1 MHHRY
6 LFRNNPDQLL
16 RLQPVLSEHLSE
28 HPMLLLLLY
37 TARLCS
43 HFFPEHKLHRSELLL
58 YLLPPDH
65 LLLPVVAAS
74 VAAAVSVTAVV
85 SVGAVVSAVL
95 LPHPASIDAVIVV
108 THKIVTSFFFI
119 CLSSQNNTFI

>member
-1 MHHRY
+1 MNWY
-6 LFRNNPDQLL
+6 IPMIIADVYPDIQSSFSCV
-16 RLQPVLSEHLSE
+16 RVSYFDDYSFTSASAAVSEAAS
-28 HPMLLLLLY
+28 
-37 TARLCS
+37 
-43 HFFPEHKLHRSELLL
+43 
-58 YLLPPDH
+58 
-65 LLLPVVAAS
+65 VVAAS